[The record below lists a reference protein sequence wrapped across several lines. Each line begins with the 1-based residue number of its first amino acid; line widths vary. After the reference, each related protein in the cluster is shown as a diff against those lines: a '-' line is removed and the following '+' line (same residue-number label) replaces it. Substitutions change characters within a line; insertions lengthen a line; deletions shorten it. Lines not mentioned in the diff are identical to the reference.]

1 MAKANQVALIIIACI
16 ALTGFL
22 YFAGA
27 VIAPVSFA
35 LFVIML
41 VWPVQ
46 RSLQSF
52 LNRYIALL
60 VTFIVVATVLVGF
73 GWLIAWTFGQ
83 AGRRILA
90 DASRFQALYSELRIW
105 LDAHGIAA
113 TTLWMENFN
122 VSWTLGTIQSVG
134 SRLNS
139 IFSFW
144 LVALIYVLLGLAEV
158 DELSSR
164 VKSLKNQDAAQL
176 ILRGSYE
183 SAAKIR
189 AYMLLRAG
197 MSVVTGLFV
206 WLLTYWVGLPLAS
219 TWGFVA
225 FILNF
230 IPFLGPL
237 VATVLITSFA
247 ATQFENW
254 QFVLIVFICLN
265 FIQGVVGSVIEPR
278 VAGATL
284 SLSPLAVLFS
294 VFAWGALWGVFGAFI
309 GVPITIAALTFCSL
323 HPSTAWAAALFGFP
337 PANAD
342 MGAGEV
348 R

>member
-1 MAKANQVALIIIACI
+1 MGKANQVALIIIACV
-16 ALTGFL
+16 ALTLFL
-22 YFAGA
+22 YSARA
-27 VIAPVSFA
+27 VVAPVAFA

-46 RSLQSF
+46 RSLQSL
-52 LNRYIALL
+52 LNRHIALL
-60 VTFIVVATVLVGF
+60 VTFVVVATVLVGF
-73 GWLIAWTFGQ
+73 GWLITWTFGQ

-90 DASRFQALYSELRIW
+90 DAPRFQALYAELRNW
-105 LDAHGIAA
+105 LDDHGIVTAM
-113 TTLWMENFN
+113 LWLENFN
-122 VSWTLGTIQSVG
+122 VGWALGAIQSVG
-134 SRLNS
+134 VRLNS

-144 LVALIYVLLGLAEV
+144 LVALIYILLGLAEI

-164 VKSLKNQDAAQL
+164 VKSLRNRDAAQL

-189 AYMLLRAG
+189 AYMALRTG
-197 MSVVTGLFV
+197 MSVVTGLSV
-206 WLLTYWVGLPLAS
+206 WLLTHWAGLPLAS

-237 VATVLITSFA
+237 VATVLITFFA
-247 ATQFENW
+247 ATQFQNL
-254 QFVLIVFICLN
+254 QLVLVLFIGLN
-265 FIQGVVGSVIEPR
+265 IIQAVVGSVIEPK

-284 SLSPLAVLFS
+284 SVSPLAVLFS
-294 VFAWGALWGVFGAFI
+294 VFAWGALWGIFGAFI

-323 HPSTAWAAALFGFP
+323 HSSSAWLATLLGFP
-337 PANAD
+337 PAGAD
-342 MGAGEV
+342 MRPKAGS
-348 R
+348 